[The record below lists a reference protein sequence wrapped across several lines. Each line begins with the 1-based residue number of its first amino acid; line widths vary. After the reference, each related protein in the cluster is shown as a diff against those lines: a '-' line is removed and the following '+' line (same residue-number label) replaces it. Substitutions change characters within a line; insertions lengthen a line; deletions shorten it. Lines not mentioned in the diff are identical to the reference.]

1 MKKNIIK
8 LILILILFSL
18 LFSFSSTYITSA
30 FLLYDTNMKI
40 RGEITGGGGISYT
53 TEANFFSL
61 GFSEV
66 APFYPYQRAI
76 CRDGQNYIHIVW
88 LYNSTAVKYA
98 RSTDNGNSWQITT
111 WGNETASALNYPHI
125 SCDGNNITVV
135 YSNTSL

>member
-1 MKKNIIK
+1 
-8 LILILILFSL
+8 
-18 LFSFSSTYITSA
+18 
-30 FLLYDTNMKI
+30 MKI

-76 CRDGQNYIHIVW
+76 CRDGQNYIHVVW

-135 YSNTSL
+135 YSNFSLVMKISENNGETWETKLPRTSGVDIPLVERRGQR